1 MFPGEGSEVCP
12 PNECPPVLTPNPRPC
27 KQSAA
32 LLLPRALNQCARR
45 RKTSPCCACL
55 RQRMFQNDTT
65 CTWTPPLPPRLTRR
79 ALRAVL
85 ERHITDLTG
94 ISGVCTAP
102 PGLCPG
108 WLRGDFW
115 VLFGNI
121 HGCTTGFPEWGKRGI
136 LSTTA
141 VVSTARTAQVLTTT
155 WVKLSRNTPVWRK
168 KAGFTINYLTWC
180 SLHTAGDEGRST
192 NYEFSLMDISPK
204 LFPVLACGW
213 RTGKKRY
220 AGHAPQHAACLCC

>member
-1 MFPGEGSEVCP
+1 MNALQCWHQTHALVSNQRHCSYPGHWISARGEGKHLLAVRVYDRGCFRMTPLVHEPHLSP
-12 PNECPPVLTPNPRPC
+12 PPAHTLG
-27 KQSAA
+27 AA
-32 LLLPRALNQCARR
+32 
-45 RKTSPCCACL
+45 CCAWASHHRLNGNLGCL
-55 RQRMFQNDTT
+55 HRSSRIMPGM
-65 CTWTPPLPPRLTRR
+65 TPWWFLSPFWKHSWVHDR
-79 ALRAVL
+79 
-85 ERHITDLTG
+85 
-94 ISGVCTAP
+94 ISRV
-102 PGLCPG
+102 
-108 WLRGDFW
+108 
-115 VLFGNI
+115 
-121 HGCTTGFPEWGKRGI
+121 GKRGI

>member
-121 HGCTTGFPEWGKRGI
+121 HGCTTGFPEWGNVGFCPLPLSFPLRGRLRFWPQLGLNFPEI
-136 LSTTA
+136 L
-141 VVSTARTAQVLTTT
+141 RCEE
-155 WVKLSRNTPVWRK
+155 RK
-168 KAGFTINYLTWC
+168 PD
-180 SLHTAGDEGRST
+180 LHGRST

>member
-1 MFPGEGSEVCP
+1 MNALQCWHQTHALVSNQRHCSYPGHWISARGEGKHLLAVRVYDRGCFRM
-12 PNECPPVLTPNPRPC
+12 TPLVHEPHL
-27 KQSAA
+27 S
-32 LLLPRALNQCARR
+32 
-45 RKTSPCCACL
+45 
-55 RQRMFQNDTT
+55 
-65 CTWTPPLPPRLTRR
+65 PPRLTRR